1 MKKAEHYLLFSQ
13 VARPGKVINIKSS
26 IPTQLVK
33 IFFILLGRGGPAC
46 ICQTNWPCKLQD
58 WGVVEQAHLIIQ
70 VTKDSLQL
78 CFGRYIN
85 QFQLSYGKTLYFLAA
100 SEWRQAESGH
110 RRGPKT
116 VPAQTTEV
124 MSFSVFSLDFKPKVL
139 VGMLFLW

>member
-1 MKKAEHYLLFSQ
+1 MS
-13 VARPGKVINIKSS
+13 RPGKVINIKSS

-58 WGVVEQAHLIIQ
+58 WGAVEQAHLIIQ

-85 QFQLSYGKTLYFLAA
+85 QFQLSYGKTFGV
-100 SEWRQAESGH
+100 SAELDVNPGLELT
-110 RRGPKT
+110 R
-116 VPAQTTEV
+116 
-124 MSFSVFSLDFKPKVL
+124 MSPEEIQ
-139 VGMLFLW
+139 GATMPYG